1 MQCQAR
7 TTTHV
12 TGCLDE
18 PPNGNHETFLKLAEV
33 RNSCHTTA
41 MRPSLRLLNLEV
53 SSLQGSRTLYVCS
66 VCRQEARPRPLVARQ
81 FLRNASNAT
90 PITERV
96 RRKIW
101 GTDNPP
107 GLKDPYGGE
116 GVLERKFKKDQPARQ
131 EEEPENLAQTS
142 EQTQVEN
149 EAELASAEAY
159 EPATTWEGL
168 QRVGHLGRWSD
179 LPPSDADA
187 YESFMLK
194 KKVTKKGQLSL
205 AAHQAAVEVSLMH
218 SLNKPLSK
226 VCDVVEHDKSVFKM
240 LWKCKIQ
247 PGEWKQA
254 VVYPS
259 KEAEKAL
266 VYIFEQIGGQPE
278 SAVAEETAEEV
289 EEAVDESK
297 WEDLVAEVNDSNVPF
312 FGYADVRDKGF
323 LSLSLSDP
331 ATKFAFLKRFSQL
344 SGHYLPDPV
353 VHSVATVGQVV
364 EYVQSVL
371 NPKPKKLADY
381 LANSQGLQNLP
392 NVKVFAKKQKP
403 MDRDEELGRKK
414 VIEAELRSR
423 GLIE

>member
-1 MQCQAR
+1 
-7 TTTHV
+7 
-12 TGCLDE
+12 
-18 PPNGNHETFLKLAEV
+18 
-33 RNSCHTTA
+33 

-131 EEEPENLAQTS
+131 GEESENLDQATEEAQAES
-142 EQTQVEN
+142 E
-149 EAELASAEAY
+149 ADLAAAEAY
-159 EPATTWEGL
+159 EPATSWEGL
-168 QRVGHLGRWSD
+168 PRVGHLGRWSD
-179 LPPSDADA
+179 LPPSETDG

-205 AAHQAAVEVSLMH
+205 AAHQAAVEISLMH
-218 SLNKPLSK
+218 TLNMPLTK

-247 PGEWKQA
+247 PGANGQWSQA

-266 VYIFEQIGGQPE
+266 VYIFEQIGGHPE
-278 SAVAEETAEEV
+278 PALAEETAEGA
-289 EEAVDESK
+289 EEAVEESK
-297 WEDLVAEVNDSNVPF
+297 WEDLVSEVNDKNIPF

-323 LSLSLSDP
+323 LSLPLDDP

-353 VHSVATVGQVV
+353 IHSLATVGQAV
-364 EYVQSVL
+364 EYVHSAL

-381 LANSQGLQNLP
+381 LANSQGLNNLP
-392 NVKVFAKKQKP
+392 NVKVFAKKQMP